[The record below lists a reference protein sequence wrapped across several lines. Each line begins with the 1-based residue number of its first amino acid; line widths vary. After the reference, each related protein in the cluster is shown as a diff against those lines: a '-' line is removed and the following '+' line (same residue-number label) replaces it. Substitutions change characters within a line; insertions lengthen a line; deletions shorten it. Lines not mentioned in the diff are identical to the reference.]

1 MIKTI
6 LSDSISRRPS
16 LEWDFLIG
24 FESQI
29 KLGSA
34 VTSYPYAYVSA
45 QRTQGD

>member
-6 LSDSISRRPS
+6 LSDPVFRRPS

-29 KLGSA
+29 KLDSA
-34 VTSYPYAYVSA
+34 ILSYPYAYISA